1 MRILFVTHN
10 YPRFA
15 GDPAGAFVARIA
27 QGVAASGSS
36 VEVLA
41 PHAPGVP
48 DDERVDGVQV
58 RRFRYGPEFME
69 RVAYSGSLH
78 SGRLRSPL
86 IAAAFPGFLFGFRHA
101 VHTAVRQ
108 FGPQL
113 IHAHW
118 WVPAGWLASGT
129 SVPYV
134 ITCHGSDVRL
144 LDRPL
149 VRRLARPV
157 FRKAARVT
165 AVSNFL
171 AQDIDRLLPHAGQPV
186 QLTPMPVDIP
196 TFAKGAQLE
205 KVDPPRILYAGNLVT
220 SKGVDVLLRAA
231 ALLSQR
237 AVRYQLKVLGQGP
250 AQRSLQELSAQL
262 GIAAHV
268 TWSPFV
274 RQNQMAP
281 EYGASTVT
289 VLPTRGQSE
298 GLGLTLVEA
307 LVAGSAVV
315 GTPAGGIPE
324 VVRHEET
331 GLLSRPGDPG
341 DMADQLQRLL
351 ENHELR
357 ARLTGAGKAYAE
369 HIYSPQATVGRF
381 LEIYRDV
388 ADD

>member
-1 MRILFVTHN
+1 MRVLVVTHN

-27 QGVAASGSS
+27 QGIAASGGS

-41 PHAPGVP
+41 PHAPGIP
-48 DDERVDGVQV
+48 ADECVEGVQV

-69 RVAYSGSLH
+69 RVAYSGNLH

-101 VHTAVRQ
+101 LQSAVGK
-108 FGPQL
+108 FAPEI

-118 WVPAGWLASGT
+118 WLPAGWFASGT

-149 VRRLARPV
+149 LRRLATPV
-157 FRKAARVT
+157 FRKAAGVT

-171 AQDIDRLLPHAGQPV
+171 AEDIQRLLPETRHRV
-186 QLTPMPVDIP
+186 QGTPMPVDILA
-196 TFAKGAQLE
+196 FAKGAYLE
-205 KVDPPRILYAGNLVT
+205 KVDPPRILYAGNLVV

-237 AVRYQLKVLGQGP
+237 AVPYQLKVLGQGP
-250 AQRSLQELSAQL
+250 AQRSLQDLAGQL

-274 RQNQMAP
+274 PQSQMP
-281 EYGASTVT
+281 REYAASTVT

-324 VVRHEET
+324 VIRHEET

-351 ENHELR
+351 IDHELR

-369 HIYSPQATVGRF
+369 RIYSPQATVGRF
-381 LEIYRDV
+381 LEIYR
-388 ADD
+388 AIDDD